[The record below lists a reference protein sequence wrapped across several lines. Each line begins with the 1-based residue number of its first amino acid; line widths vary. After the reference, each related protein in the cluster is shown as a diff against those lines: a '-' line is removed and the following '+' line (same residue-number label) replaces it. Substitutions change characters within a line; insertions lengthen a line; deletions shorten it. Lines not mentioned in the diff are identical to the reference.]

1 MATDSPISAHSHH
14 PLAALLSALLPGLGH
29 AIRRRPEQAATTF
42 VITAELLGCAWGIGS
57 LTGRGAAIFF
67 LMLLV
72 LPWWAFQSY
81 DAFLPHAPAQAG
93 LARFGCTLKVVWSRA
108 HDVRYLGALFFLTAF
123 TDLYIIIANP
133 DYALTIFCTKPA
145 GLWGG
150 LAKAQSPTL
159 HTLIGYGFMRLL
171 RWSLLLYL
179 AYAAFGFLNATAN
192 YACFGYGRVR
202 TVFLLTL
209 AAFTAY
215 VLWRRQCFDAIEV
228 GIPRL

>member
-1 MATDSPISAHSHH
+1 MATGSLISVHSYD

-29 AIRRRPEQAATTF
+29 LIRRRTRQAATTF
-42 VITAELLGCAWGIGS
+42 VISAALLGCASGIGHLAGS
-57 LTGRGAAIFF
+57 GAAIFF

-93 LARFGCTLKVVWSRA
+93 LARLGTTLKVVWGRA

-133 DYALTIFCTKPA
+133 EYALTVFCTKPS
-145 GLWGG
+145 GLWGS

-159 HTLIGYGFMRLL
+159 HTLIGYGFMRLR

-179 AYAAFGFLNATAN
+179 AYAAFGLLNATAN

-209 AAFTAY
+209 IAFTAY
-215 VLWRRQCFDAIEV
+215 VVWRRQCFGATEV
-228 GIPRL
+228 DSPRL